1 MDSHRW
7 LTVMLDTL
15 LIAVCLGTLTMM
27 SVAKPEIM
35 SFFGVDE
42 KLYDL
47 QYIAYAAGLFAAFF
61 LGYTKLYEGGFK
73 KDVLLAVSFAAIPQ
87 FLIPL
92 IRWWSIV
99 VILRFI
105 QGFIL
110 SLIPLFSVQIAK
122 YFLAERPLAK
132 GIILSGI
139 FWGGFLGAFTA
150 GSLMQIV
157 DWRTTFILT
166 AILMYVM
173 LIVWWIPA
181 EDFTVIQK
189 KREGDRTI
197 NVWKMKFTW
206 IMGFTFFPAIWVIFT
221 IAGFSAS
228 LGYSMGWTESQVS
241 MVSGYLHMALAI
253 WSIVFGY
260 IGYRLSK
267 RNISPRGLFRAII
280 IVMLISYALSFI
292 GLLLY
297 SYAMTTGNYVLASIT
312 VWVVGAIQ
320 GTGPAFWTTA
330 PATYP
335 EEIFPRASFALGVI
349 SNIPNIIAPTIT
361 ELLAQISNI
370 LALSE
375 LTAMPLIGIIILVI
389 ALHAKLPIEEAEK
402 TTSILID

>member
-1 MDSHRW
+1 MNSRHW
-7 LTVMLDTL
+7 LMVVLDTL
-15 LIAVCLGTLTMM
+15 LIAVGLGTLTMM

-47 QYIAYAAGLFAAFF
+47 QYISYAAGLFVAFF
-61 LGYTKLYEGGFK
+61 LGHTRLYEGGFK

-92 IRWWSIV
+92 IRWWSVV

-110 SLIPLFSVQIAK
+110 SLIPLFSVQVGK
-122 YFLAERPLAK
+122 YFLAERPFAK

-150 GSLMQIV
+150 GSLMQLV

-166 AILMYVM
+166 AVLMYVM
-173 LIVWWIPA
+173 LIIWWIPA
-181 EDFTVIQK
+181 EDFTLIRESRGE
-189 KREGDRTI
+189 KRTN
-197 NVWKMKFTW
+197 NVWKIKFTW

-228 LGYSMGWTESQVS
+228 LGYSIGWSKSQVS
-241 MVSGYLHMALAI
+241 MISSHLNIALAI

-260 IGYRLSK
+260 IGYQLSK
-267 RNISPRGLFRAII
+267 KNTSPRGLFRAII
-280 IVMLISYALSFI
+280 IVMLISYTLSFI

-297 SYAMTTGNYVLASIT
+297 SYAMLTGNYVLALIT
-312 VWVVGAIQ
+312 VWIVGTIQ

-335 EEIFPRASFALGVI
+335 KEIFPKASFALGVI
-349 SNIPNIIAPTIT
+349 SNAPNLIAPTIT